1 MVDAIS
7 GSRLAKMALGGRLM
21 ASARR
26 TVFNYASCT
35 GDPTKSLLHIPSVA
49 RLIGFE
55 WLKIAGSLLSA
66 TADANSGAGSV
77 GLYTHFLLLLMLASA
92 RFSILATA
100 FA

>member
-1 MVDAIS
+1 
-7 GSRLAKMALGGRLM
+7 MALGGRLM

-49 RLIGFE
+49 RLIGSE
-55 WLKIAGSLLSA
+55 WLKIAGSLRS
-66 TADANSGAGSV
+66 ADANSGAVSV
-77 GLYTHFLLLLMLASA
+77 GLYTHFLLLLM
-92 RFSILATA
+92 